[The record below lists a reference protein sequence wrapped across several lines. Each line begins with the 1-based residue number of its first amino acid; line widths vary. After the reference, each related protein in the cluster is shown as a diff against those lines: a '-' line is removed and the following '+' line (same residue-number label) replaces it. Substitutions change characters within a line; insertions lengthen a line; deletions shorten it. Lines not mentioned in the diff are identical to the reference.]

1 MCKKLPGGR
10 GVRFAESECGTIKCM
25 LLPPV
30 MAGGRGV
37 HVREGTFGLMQKY
50 ELLKIIMSGGENR
63 KIIEWAYFNNKNDP
77 RR

>member
-1 MCKKLPGGR
+1 MCKKLACGR
-10 GVRFAESECGTIKCM
+10 GARFAESECGTIKCM

-50 ELLKIIMSGGENR
+50 ELLKIIMSGEEYR
-63 KIIEWAYFNNKNDP
+63 KVIKWAYFSSMNDP